1 MPCKCFIQQEQSPL
15 CPMSK
20 KWQLTKRFF
29 THKQN
34 HHLLTCQENIQI
46 DGKIMCETFSVR
58 QNILLPPYLILSLSA
73 KPAILDR
80 QLLFTLG
87 RTCLVML
94 AGRNSQSMFAS
105 VCLGKRRMP
114 RKFGAQVKQFPRCL
128 GTPWIIH
135 SFGSKLS
142 ETATC
147 FPPVG
152 DLTEPGVLLETR
164 VQEKLGGKWHT
175 YDKTG
180 FLGENV
186 ITLILR
192 WKVNGPY
199 DSFLVNF

>member
-1 MPCKCFIQQEQSPL
+1 MTTYKTLLYTQ
-15 CPMSK
+15 
-20 KWQLTKRFF
+20 TKPSF
-29 THKQN
+29 THLSRKYPDRWQN
-34 HHLLTCQENIQI
+34 YVWDFLRWTKYSAAALFNII
-46 DGKIMCETFSVR
+46 T
-58 QNILLPPYLILSLSA
+58 SA

-164 VQEKLGGKWHT
+164 VQEKLGVKWHT

-199 DSFLVNF
+199 DSFMVNF